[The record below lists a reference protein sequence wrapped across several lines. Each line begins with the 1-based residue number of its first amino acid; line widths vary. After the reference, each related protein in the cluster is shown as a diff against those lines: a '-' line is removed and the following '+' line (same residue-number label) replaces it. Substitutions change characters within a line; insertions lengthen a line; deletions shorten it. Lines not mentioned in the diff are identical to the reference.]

1 MFVHIPKNAL
11 KQFLKPTDLLKT
23 RLCICCLTMIVPFLF
38 ICFTPVFIIFPFFYF
53 EYNIRKQ
60 Q

>member
-23 RLCICCLTMIVPFLF
+23 RLCICCLNMIVYLS
-38 ICFTPVFIIFPFFYF
+38 VS
-53 EYNIRKQ
+53 RKYL
-60 Q
+60 

>member
-23 RLCICCLTMIVPFLF
+23 RLCICCLNKLF